1 MKNLILHY
9 AVRQYYWKNLNNNID
24 KISSFMNS
32 KAFALYLKDFR
43 SELRTRYAVNSLAMF
58 IVVAISVI
66 LFSIGNEKIPESL
79 TGGLFWVVIF
89 FSAMSGLARAFVAEE
104 ERGTSL
110 TLQLIA
116 SPSTVFT
123 GKLLFNLILVFLMNI
138 VIALLYSA
146 LFEEFVIRSFALFL
160 LTFVLS
166 NIGLAVSST
175 IIAAI
180 ISKAGSKGT
189 LYPVLSFP
197 ILLPLILTS
206 VELTSNCM
214 LGTTFEES
222 QVLLAVILCYDVI
235 MLTASYMLFDFIW
248 KD

>member
-1 MKNLILHY
+1 LKNLKHEKDNWLF
-9 AVRQYYWKNLNNNID
+9 V
-24 KISSFMNS
+24 MNS
-32 KAFALYLKDFR
+32 KAFALFLKDFR

-58 IVVAISVI
+58 IIVAISVI
-66 LFSIGNEKIPESL
+66 LFSIGQEKIPQNL

-89 FSAMSGLARAFVAEE
+89 FSAMSGLARAFVSEE

-123 GKLLFNLILVFLMNI
+123 GKLLFNLILVFIMNI
-138 VIALLYSA
+138 IIALLYSA
-146 LFEEFVIRSFALFL
+146 LFDEFVILNFSLFL
-160 LTFVLS
+160 LTFILS

-206 VELTSNCM
+206 VQLTSACM
-214 LGTTFEES
+214 VGTTFDES
-222 QVLLAVILCYDVI
+222 SINLAVLVCYDVI
-235 MLTASYMLFDFIW
+235 MLTASYILFDFIW

>member
-1 MKNLILHY
+1 M
-9 AVRQYYWKNLNNNID
+9 
-24 KISSFMNS
+24 SFNS
-32 KAFALYLKDFR
+32 KAYALFKKDFN

-58 IVVAISVI
+58 IIVAISVI
-66 LFSIGNEKIPESL
+66 LFSIGNEKISESL

-89 FSAMSGLARAFVAEE
+89 FTAMSGLSRAFVSEE

-116 SPSTVFT
+116 SPATVYT
-123 GKLLFNLILVFLMNI
+123 GKLLFNLILVFCMNT
-138 VIALLYSA
+138 VIAVLYSA
-146 LFEEFVIRSFALFL
+146 MFEAFVIKNFVLFL
-160 LTFVLS
+160 TSFVLG

-175 IIAAI
+175 TIAAI
-180 ISKAGSKGT
+180 ISKAGAKGT

-206 VELTSNCM
+206 VQLT
-214 LGTTFEES
+214 LFAIDGTSFEES
-222 QVLLAVILCYDVI
+222 KFELAIVVSYDVI

>member
-1 MKNLILHY
+1 
-9 AVRQYYWKNLNNNID
+9 
-24 KISSFMNS
+24 MNS
-32 KAFALYLKDFR
+32 KAFSLFLKDFR

-58 IVVAISVI
+58 IIVAISVI
-66 LFSIGNEKIPESL
+66 LFSIGQEKIPQNL

-89 FSAMSGLARAFVAEE
+89 FSAMSGLARAFVSEE

-123 GKLLFNLILVFLMNI
+123 GKLLFNLILVFIMNI
-138 VIALLYSA
+138 IIALLYSA
-146 LFEEFVIRSFALFL
+146 LFEEFVILNFYLFL

-166 NIGLAVSST
+166 NIGLAVSAT

-180 ISKAGSKGT
+180 ISKAGAKGT

-206 VELTSNCM
+206 VQLTTACM
-214 LGTTFEES
+214 VGTTFDES
-222 QVLLAVILCYDVI
+222 GINLAVLVCYDVI